1 MSIIKKFKLGGS
13 SNPTTQSASKHEG
26 NVLKSSRVIPTGMT
40 VTPADTGELPT
51 DSSAGS
57 DFSFDNDLSSFDIDE
72 PDTVPTSPEPVYVH
86 QQPTVDESQVRSSI
100 MSELQGN
107 FDDLL
112 DAISNLKK
120 ARDSVIES
128 AQSQLIEMATL
139 IAEKVIQKQI
149 ETDPTLINSV
159 IEGTFDK
166 ISGSDRIIF
175 KINPA
180 DSDAVTA
187 FQPTIE
193 SRLVGVEKISIQQDS
208 TIEPGGCIIET
219 DLGFVDVTIQEKM
232 NLIVQ
237 TFKKLKSTL

>member
-1 MSIIKKFKLGGS
+1 M
-13 SNPTTQSASKHEG
+13 
-26 NVLKSSRVIPTGMT
+26 
-40 VTPADTGELPT
+40 
-51 DSSAGS
+51 
-57 DFSFDNDLSSFDIDE
+57 
-72 PDTVPTSPEPVYVH
+72 H
-86 QQPTVDESQVRSSI
+86 QQPNLDESQVRSSI
-100 MSELQGN
+100 MGELQGN
-107 FDDLL
+107 FDELI
-112 DAISNLKK
+112 DAISNLKN

>member
-1 MSIIKKFKLGGS
+1 MSILKSHMFKDNFEEKSS
-13 SNPTTQSASKHEG
+13 SNKVVG
-26 NVLKSSRVIPTGMT
+26 NVLKSSKVFSSGSSVSSSGMPIESAS
-40 VTPADTGELPT
+40 VST
-51 DSSAGS
+51 DD
-57 DFSFDNDLSSFDIDE
+57 DFSFDDGFDDFDE
-72 PDTVPTSPEPVYVH
+72 PAPIEEVPVTVSAQPVA
-86 QQPTVDESQVRSSI
+86 TAVDESQVRASV
-100 MSELQGN
+100 MEELQAH

-112 DAISNLKK
+112 NAISGLKE
-120 ARDSVIES
+120 ARNSVIES
-128 AQSQLIEMATL
+128 AQSQLIEMAIL
-139 IAEKVIQKQI
+139 IAEKVIQQKV
-149 ETDPTLINSV
+149 ESDPNLINSV

-180 DSDAVTA
+180 DSEAVTS
-187 FQPTIE
+187 FQSTIE

>member
-1 MSIIKKFKLGGS
+1 M
-13 SNPTTQSASKHEG
+13 
-26 NVLKSSRVIPTGMT
+26 PTGVT
-40 VTPADTGELPT
+40 VTPGDTEEFST
-51 DSSAGS
+51 ASMSGS
-57 DFSFDNDLSSFDIDE
+57 DSYNNDFSSFDE
-72 PDTVPTSPEPVYVH
+72 PDAVSAPSEPVQVS
-86 QQPTVDESQVRSSI
+86 QQPTVDESQVRSTI
-100 MSELQGN
+100 MGELQGN
-107 FDDLL
+107 FDELMA
-112 DAISNLKK
+112 AISNLKK

-149 ETDPTLINSV
+149 ESDPTLINSV